1 MKVCGAG
8 LNIPG
13 STQGACFAVSHLLC
27 SETCPE
33 AGPRS
38 VQWSFS
44 PEAVRWG
51 KGSQDSNPNLG
62 MLSLPLCLLGGG
74 QGTRIGGR
82 VEHSWLSPEAG

>member
-13 STQGACFAVSHLLC
+13 STQGACFTVSHLLC
-27 SETCPE
+27 SETCLE
-33 AGPRS
+33 VFLCR
-38 VQWSFS
+38 
-44 PEAVRWG
+44 
-51 KGSQDSNPNLG
+51 GSQVGEGKPGFKPKSGDAVIASVSPG
-62 MLSLPLCLLGGG
+62 RG